1 MKAAR
6 IKPGSVCHLQESH
19 TKNDVGRQ
27 TSGQRSMTKFVES
40 LKMKRNENVWE
51 HAEGFSEADN
61 TGEHTEVVI
70 DHKKCHHEAYKG
82 SSGLCG

>member
-1 MKAAR
+1 
-6 IKPGSVCHLQESH
+6 
-19 TKNDVGRQ
+19 
-27 TSGQRSMTKFVES
+27 MTKFVES